1 MAHVQSVYM
10 RIGVDAGGTF
20 TDFVVLRDDG
30 SLESFKLPSDPRA
43 PARVIL
49 AGIERAARGRQV
61 GDLPHPVVDVVHGTT
76 AATNAL
82 LERKGART
90 AFVTTAGFE
99 DLLEIG
105 RQNRAELYN
114 LTPAPRRL
122 FVERGLCFGVE
133 ERMDPH
139 GSVLRAPT
147 AAGLRRLAAKLR
159 RARVRSIAICFLHS
173 YQNPAH
179 ERAAIEVLAKALA
192 REDVYL
198 CASHQISPEF
208 REYERASTTAVN
220 AYVGPLMEAYLSE
233 LERAHGH
240 LEKAFGFR
248 IAIMQSNGG
257 LLSARDARRHPVR
270 TVLSGPAGGVV
281 GVVACA
287 RAGGFRRVLGFDMGG
302 TSTDVSLA
310 DGAPRETTEAVID
323 GLPIRI
329 PMLDIHTVGAG
340 GGSIARVD
348 AGGLLRVGPE
358 SAGAEPGPACYGK
371 GTDATVTDAHVVL
384 GRMEALL
391 GGSLPMDAD
400 RAAAAVERIASQLK
414 LPLAVAAA
422 GILRVA
428 NANMERA
435 IRKVS
440 VERGYDA
447 RDFALAAFGGCGGLH
462 ACEIARE
469 LGIRTV
475 IVPRYAGAL
484 SALGMLMADAVRDY
498 SAGVLG
504 RSDPETRFAQL
515 ERRAL
520 RESPGAPGT
529 IVIERS
535 ADLRYLGQSYE
546 INVPFT
552 GTFAACAARFHRQH
566 AKLYGYS
573 NPGRDVEVVTIR
585 VRARTLLPKPRLTAP
600 HSPAG
605 RGVAR
610 RVFVDGSWHN
620 LKVWNRQDLGATTR
634 PGPALV
640 LDYGST
646 TLIPPGW
653 RFRLDRSGSI
663 LIESLAG

>member
-1 MAHVQSVYM
+1 M
-10 RIGVDAGGTF
+10 
-20 TDFVVLRDDG
+20 
-30 SLESFKLPSDPRA
+30 
-43 PARVIL
+43 
-49 AGIERAARGRQV
+49 
-61 GDLPHPVVDVVHGTT
+61 
-76 AATNAL
+76 
-82 LERKGART
+82 
-90 AFVTTAGFE
+90 
-99 DLLEIG
+99 
-105 RQNRAELYN
+105 
-114 LTPAPRRL
+114 LT
-122 FVERGLCFGVE
+122 
-133 ERMDPH
+133 
-139 GSVLRAPT
+139 
-147 AAGLRRLAAKLR
+147 
-159 RARVRSIAICFLHS
+159 
-173 YQNPAH
+173 
-179 ERAAIEVLAKALA
+179 KALA
-192 REDVYL
+192 REGVYL
-198 CASHQISPEF
+198 CASHEISPEF

-233 LERAHGH
+233 LERASGH

-248 IAIMQSNGG
+248 IAVMQSNGG

-281 GVVACA
+281 GVLACA

-358 SAGAEPGPACYGK
+358 SAGAEPGPACYGR
-371 GTDATVTDAHVVL
+371 GMQATVTDAHVVL
-384 GRMEALL
+384 GRVEALL

-400 RAAAAVERIASQLK
+400 RAAVAVERIASQLK
-414 LPLAVAAA
+414 LPLAAAAA

-435 IRKVS
+435 IRTVS
-440 VERGYDA
+440 VERGYDP

-504 RSDPETRFAQL
+504 RGAPSRSRFRIGASEPRALASGGQDAPLETRFAQL
-515 ERRAL
+515 ERRAR
-520 RESPGAPGT
+520 RESPGA
-529 IVIERS
+529 IIERS

-573 NPGRDVEVVTIR
+573 NPSRDVEVVTIR
-585 VRARTLLPKPRLTAP
+585 VRARTPLPKPRLTAP
-600 HSPAG
+600 RSPAG
-605 RGVAR
+605 PSLAR
-610 RVFVDGSWHN
+610 RVFVDGSWRN

-653 RFRLDRSGSI
+653 RFRLDRAGSI
-663 LIESLAG
+663 LIEALAG